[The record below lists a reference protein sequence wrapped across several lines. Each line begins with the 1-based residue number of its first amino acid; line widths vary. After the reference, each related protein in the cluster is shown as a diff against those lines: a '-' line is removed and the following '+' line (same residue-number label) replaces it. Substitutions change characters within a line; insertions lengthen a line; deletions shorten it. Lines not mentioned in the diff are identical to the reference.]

1 MIMGSTYMTIHLLYA
16 GNYMNRLTLTRLR
29 IHDKIF
35 IKIGLITFLIDI
47 QNVFSIDMAWTI
59 ELLEKKHI
67 CDFSETLSDIFQP
80 CIIEHTLFRILEK
93 SV

>member
-1 MIMGSTYMTIHLLYA
+1 MIMGNTYMAIHLLYA

-35 IKIGLITFLIDI
+35 IKIGLIIFLTDI
-47 QNVFSIDMAWTI
+47 LNVFSTDMAWTI
-59 ELLEKKHI
+59 ELSEKKHV
-67 CDFSETLSDIFQP
+67 CDFSETLSSMFQP